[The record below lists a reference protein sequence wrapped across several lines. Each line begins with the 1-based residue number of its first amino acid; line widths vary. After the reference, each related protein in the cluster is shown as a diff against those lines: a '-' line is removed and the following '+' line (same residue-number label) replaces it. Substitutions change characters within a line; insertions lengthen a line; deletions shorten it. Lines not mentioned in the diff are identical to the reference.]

1 MRIDKL
7 INKANELYKIRELI
21 FNELLNKDNEISIEY
36 CIERLQD
43 LEQERF
49 ILFIKILELIKKNK
63 EQDQWKKTKID

>member
-49 ILFIKILELIKKNK
+49 ILFIKILELIKK
-63 EQDQWKKTKID
+63 